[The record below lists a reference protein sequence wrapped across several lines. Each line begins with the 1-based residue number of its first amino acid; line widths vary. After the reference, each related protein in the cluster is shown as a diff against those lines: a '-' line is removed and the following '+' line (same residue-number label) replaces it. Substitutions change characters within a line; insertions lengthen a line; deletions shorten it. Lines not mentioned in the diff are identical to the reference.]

1 MADRV
6 SRDEVIRFRLSAHHL
21 TQRLGGDGLLDAAAA
36 CGVQNSPPGSA
47 LLALGA
53 RVQDLTE
60 SQLDAA
66 VAEQRT
72 LLQTWSVR
80 GAPFFFPTTDAH
92 VFTTGVLPATPDA
105 RRQLVIGVAPALE
118 SVGLGIDEAVGLI
131 DAELDA
137 VLRGRRLAINELG
150 AELADRVA
158 TRLDAGRKAWQA
170 EGPYSAGQPLGEAIV
185 HFCLRILTLQ
195 GRLCLAPRSAGKAPF
210 VLVDEWLDG
219 GLPETSSED
228 ARAELLRRYLHSY
241 GPSSK
246 AQFATWLGL
255 RAGDATAWW
264 DLLADELAEVDFDGR
279 AWLLAADLPALR
291 SAPDAAGV
299 RLLPPR
305 DPYTQLRDRETIL
318 AKPLH
323 GQVWR
328 PLGEPGTV
336 LVDGQI
342 AGVWRPNK
350 AGRRLTVTVQSFD
363 KLSAPQRKSL
373 AEEAELMGTLR
384 GASDVE
390 LRFD

>member
-1 MADRV
+1 MGCWTRR
-6 SRDEVIRFRLSAHHL
+6 SLRRPEL
-21 TQRLGGDGLLDAAAA
+21 TT
-36 CGVQNSPPGSA
+36 SSA

-53 RVQDLTE
+53 RVLDLTE
-60 SQLDAA
+60 SRLDAA

-72 LLQTWSVR
+72 LLQTRSVR

-118 SVGLGIDEAVGLI
+118 SVGLDIDEAVADRRRTGRGV
-131 DAELDA
+131 ARSA
-137 VLRGRRLAINELG
+137 VGDHELG

-158 TRLDAGRKAWQA
+158 TRLDTGRKQWQA
-170 EGPYSAGQPLGEAIV
+170 EGPYSVGQPLGEAIV

-219 GLPETSSED
+219 GLPETSPED

-264 DLLADELAEVDFDGR
+264 DLLADELVEVDFDGR
-279 AWLLAADLPALR
+279 AWLLEADLPALR
-291 SAPDAAGV
+291 SAPDAVGV

-350 AGRRLTVTVQSFD
+350 AGRRLTVTVHAFD
-363 KLSAPQRKSL
+363 KLSANKRKAL

>member
-6 SRDEVIRFRLSAHHL
+6 SRDEVIRFRLAAHHL

-53 RVQDLTE
+53 RVLDLTE
-60 SQLDAA
+60 SRLDAA

-105 RRQLVIGVAPALE
+105 RRQLIIGVAPALE
-118 SVGLGIDEAVGLI
+118 SVGLDIDEAVGLI

-158 TRLDAGRKAWQA
+158 TRLDTGRKQWQA
-170 EGPYSAGQPLGEAIV
+170 EGPYSVGQPLGEAVV

-195 GRLCLAPRSAGKAPF
+195 GRLCPAPRSAGKAPF

-219 GLPETSSED
+219 GLPETSPED

-246 AQFATWLGL
+246 AQFATGSACAPGTRLPGGTCWPMNWSRSTSMVGPGCSKLTCPPCDRHRTQPASACRP
-255 RAGDATAWW
+255 RATHTPNCATA
-264 DLLADELAEVDFDGR
+264 R
-279 AWLLAADLPALR
+279 R
-291 SAPDAAGV
+291 SS
-299 RLLPPR
+299 
-305 DPYTQLRDRETIL
+305 

-350 AGRRLTVTVQSFD
+350 AGRRLTVTVHAFD
-363 KLSAPQRKSL
+363 KLSANKRKAL